1 MGSLRASLCVL
12 PWRDAVLVMA
22 AAGPEIAKRG
32 AEEFGVF
39 DGGAR
44 GGAGGRVHRLLFAPE
59 SSRGRGWLFRCRRW
73 RDPGLDRRAPG
84 RRGRGS
90 ALCEATTAAEVAG
103 YGEVLLGLAP
113 RVPDWAAMA
122 SLERIL
128 EQLGTAGGEAGAAAL
143 AGRGWIEWCRGKGSY
158 AHALFIRA
166 DQEHPG
172 YRLAALLDE
181 LASRGT
187 LCGWAGRRETAW
199 QRFKPEVA

>member
-1 MGSLRASLCVL
+1 MKQ
-12 PWRDAVLVMA
+12 P
-22 AAGPEIAKRG
+22 P
-32 AEEFGVF
+32 
-39 DGGAR
+39 
-44 GGAGGRVHRLLFAPE
+44 P
-59 SSRGRGWLFRCRRW
+59 
-73 RDPGLDRRAPG
+73 
-84 RRGRGS
+84 
-90 ALCEATTAAEVAG
+90 EVAG

-113 RVPDWAAMA
+113 PVPDWTRMA

-143 AGRGWIEWCRGKGSY
+143 TGRGWIEWCRGKGSY
-158 AHALFIRA
+158 AHALFSRA

-199 QRFKPEVA
+199 QRFKPDVA

>member
-1 MGSLRASLCVL
+1 
-12 PWRDAVLVMA
+12 MA
-22 AAGPEIAKRG
+22 AAGPEAAERG

-39 DGGAR
+39 DGAAPGSGRDRRRQGLVRCLNPAGAR
-44 GGAGGRVHRLLFAPE
+44 APVPLPPLDGFPPREPRRRGA
-59 SSRGRGWLFRCRRW
+59 
-73 RDPGLDRRAPG
+73 
-84 RRGRGS
+84 GRGS
-90 ALCEATTAAEVAG
+90 AFVKQPPPEVAG

-113 RVPDWAAMA
+113 PVPDWTRMA

-143 AGRGWIEWCRGKGSY
+143 TGRGWIEWCRGKGSY
-158 AHALFIRA
+158 AHALFSRA

-172 YRLAALLDE
+172 YRLAELLDE

-199 QRFKPEVA
+199 QRFKPDVA